1 MSRDGVVAWQRLSSF
16 LRIRGD
22 VPRGENA
29 VSMAIQ
35 LSPRIWRC
43 PTSAK
48 LPDSI
53 IGALSMHMEISLH
66 RARLNAIRLYF
77 LHARGDISPCICAAY
92 FYTLHRHGALNTA
105 FSILSGTLVYYCI
118 CAWRCS
124 MFDIVCF
131 PIYDVH
137 RASLRTRR
145 ATQRLHFLDIDVI
158 FVEYLSVETCHKQ

>member
-1 MSRDGVVAWQRLSSF
+1 
-16 LRIRGD
+16 
-22 VPRGENA
+22 
-29 VSMAIQ
+29 MAIQ
-35 LSPRIWRC
+35 LSPRIWSC

-53 IGALSMHMEISLH
+53 VGVLSMHMEISLR

-105 FSILSGTLVYYCI
+105 FSIPSGTLVYYCI
-118 CAWRCS
+118 CAWRYS

-158 FVEYLSVETCHKQ
+158 FVEYLSVEACHKQ